1 MLRALLRGSMLAV
14 ILSVAGALRAE
25 PFGLSGRY
33 CQVELACQVRFTGP
47 CHGAGIA
54 LLNTRAYPQ
63 GAGAGIPWDEPNLRR
78 SLAIGLDTHNPPT
91 DDPFNADGNIHKRPE
106 HEISLHWNGRELA
119 NAFSPVAY
127 NDGQWHELRVSI
139 EHVTAGAL
147 VTLTVDTTV
156 IYDRRFLPGAR
167 PYRGVWAWGVAPGPG
182 PGVAQIELRKLLGA
196 TRAPHERAPERHVVF
211 AGAVL
216 TADHQQEEAIV
227 SLPPAGRPV
236 RRVMLT
242 LSLRTP
248 PGGID
253 PWDRA
258 GSIYAWGDDGQR
270 YEILRFITPFG
281 REYTWQADVTDYQSL
296 LRGTRRMAVAIS
308 TWVKGW
314 KVGVRLDYHW
324 GQPEREA
331 FRVTNLWSGDWEYG
345 NPADPLEARF
355 VPRTL
360 PVHKE
365 TRAATLRAVV
375 TGHGMH
381 PNTDN
386 AAEFMPARRT
396 IIVNGRSFENLL
408 WTTDNYLNPCRP
420 QGGTWK
426 YDRAG
431 WGPGALVRPWDL
443 DLTDL
448 AIPGQPLHVQYIP
461 QAYTNKN
468 AGQGR
473 ASHLVEVQLIEYR

>member
-1 MLRALLRGSMLAV
+1 MTGSLWRCCV
-14 ILSVAGALRAE
+14 LVTTLSAASVTIAE
-25 PFGLSGRY
+25 PFRLPGRY
-33 CQVELACQVRFTGP
+33 RQVEFAGRVRFTGP
-47 CHGAGIA
+47 CRGAGMA
-54 LLNTRAYPQ
+54 LLNARAYPD
-63 GAGAGIPWDEPNLRR
+63 GAPMDVAWDEPNLRR
-78 SLAIGLDTHNPPT
+78 SFAIGLDTHNPPT

-106 HEISLHWNGRELA
+106 HEVSLHWDGRELA

-127 NDGQWHELRVSI
+127 NDGRWHEVRVTL

-147 VTLTVDTTV
+147 VTVTLDATA
-156 IYDRRFLPGAR
+156 IYDHCFLPDVR
-167 PYRGVWAWGVAPGPG
+167 PYAGVLVA
-182 PGVAQIELRKLLGA
+182 GA
-196 TRAPHERAPERHVVF
+196 AHSEGQSCCEIGMTDLSCQGSVPHERAPERHTVF

-216 TADHQQEEAIV
+216 TADHQQQETIAN
-227 SLPPAGRPV
+227 LPPPGQPV
-236 RRVMLT
+236 RRIMLT

-258 GSIYAWGDDGQR
+258 GSVYAWGDDGQR

-281 REYTWQADVTDYQSL
+281 REYTWEADVTEYQSL
-296 LRGTRRMAVAIS
+296 LRGPRRMAVAVG

-314 KVGVRLDYHW
+314 EVGVRLDYYW
-324 GQPEREA
+324 GQLELEA
-331 FRVTNLWSGDWEYG
+331 FRVTNVWSGDWEYG

-360 PVHKE
+360 PVHE
-365 TRAATLRAVV
+365 QTTAATLRVVV

-396 IIVNGRSFENLL
+396 VIVNGKSFENLL

-443 DLTDL
+443 DLTGL
-448 AIPGQPLHVQYIP
+448 LTPGQPLNVQYIP
-461 QAYTNKN
+461 QAYVNEN
-468 AGQGR
+468 AGKGR